1 LLTQVKWSRA
11 ARTDKGVH
19 ALGNL
24 VALKVLLRKQGGE
37 GVETGDKGKGAAEN
51 APTSHDKETV
61 AQLVKDVNS
70 FLPPGQSRC
79 RHRFPTVKEGS
90 GDRWQGICGVGASL
104 RTRVR
109 SGERRDGGRGVSAV
123 RVCVHCR
130 ASRLCVSIC
139 ECPTTF
145 LRPRVHL
152 CARACMGLRGLCPH
166 ACTSSVRKHL
176 AHCPHTCPPA
186 LTQTHQRVMRG
197 LVLAQAAKTSGRSTR
212 ASVMTRGLTDQGSG

>member
-109 SGERRDGGRGVSAV
+109 SGESVCALPCIAV
-123 RVCVHCR
+123 MCVNMRVPDHVPATPCSPLCASMHGFAGFVPARLHEFSPQ
-130 ASRLCVSIC
+130 ASRTL
-139 ECPTTF
+139 PTH
-145 LRPRVHL
+145 LPPR
-152 CARACMGLRGLCPH
+152 
-166 ACTSSVRKHL
+166 
-176 AHCPHTCPPA
+176 AH
-186 LTQTHQRVMRG
+186 TQTHQRVMRG